1 MSDDKK
7 LECSFCGKEQHE
19 VKRLI
24 AGPSAHICDDCVDL
38 CAGILKQEQME
49 EKDKNLPTPKEKD
62 KNLEIPSPR
71 KIREFLDQYIVG
83 QDFAKMVV
91 SVAVANHYK
100 RITTPVVDDVELEKS
115 NILLIGPS
123 GSGKTLIGQTIA
135 RMLDVPFVIADATG
149 LTESGYVGDD
159 VESIITRLVQAANYD
174 IKKAERGI
182 VYIDEIDKKA
192 KKESSSGARDVS
204 GEGVQQGLLKI
215 LEGSE
220 VRIPAN
226 GAKKNSNQEMIT
238 IDTKNILFIVGGAF
252 VALDK
257 IVEKRMNK
265 SSGIGF
271 GSDLK
276 TKKTE
281 AEVAKIL
288 ENIESEDLVSF
299 GLIPE
304 LVGRIPVVAH
314 LHELTEE
321 QLIQVMTEPKNS
333 IIKQFT
339 KFFGMEKVDLE
350 FTDDALQE
358 IAKVAKK
365 KKVGARGL
373 RSIIEHKLIP
383 VQYELPELSEQG
395 VVKIMVD
402 KDTIDGTNS
411 PTKIYQHK
419 NEA

>member
-1 MSDDKK
+1 MSDEKK
-7 LECSFCGKEQHE
+7 LECSFCGKGQHE

-38 CAGILKQEQME
+38 CAGILKQEQIE
-49 EKDKNLPTPKEKD
+49 EKDKNLPKPKETG
-62 KNLEIPSPR
+62 ETPSPK

-91 SVAVANHYK
+91 SVAVSNHYK
-100 RITTPVVDDVELEKS
+100 RISNPVVDDVELEKS

-135 RMLDVPFVIADATG
+135 RMLDVPFVIADATS

-192 KKESSSGARDVS
+192 KKESSSGSRDVS

-220 VRIPAN
+220 IRVPAN

-238 IDTKNILFIVGGAF
+238 INTKNILFIVGGAF
-252 VALDK
+252 VGLDK
-257 IVEKRMNK
+257 LIEKRMHK
-265 SSGIGF
+265 GSGIGF
-271 GSDLK
+271 GSEVK
-276 TKKTE
+276 TKKND
-281 AEVAKIL
+281 ADVAKL
-288 ENIESEDLVSF
+288 FENIESEDLVGF

-314 LHELTEE
+314 LNELTEE

-333 IIKQFT
+333 IIKQFG
-339 KFFGMEKVDLE
+339 KFFGMEKVELE
-350 FTDDALQE
+350 FTEEALRE

-373 RSIIEHKLIP
+373 RAIIEHKLIP

-402 KDTIDGTNS
+402 KDAIEGTNT
-411 PTKIYQHK
+411 PTKIYEQK

>member
-1 MSDDKK
+1 MSDEKK
-7 LECSFCGKEQHE
+7 LECSFCGKGQHE

-38 CAGILKQEQME
+38 CAGILKQEQIDA
-49 EKDKNLPTPKEKD
+49 KDKDLPKPKD
-62 KNLEIPSPR
+62 GTIPSPK
-71 KIREFLDQYIVG
+71 KIREFLDQYIIG
-83 QDFAKMVV
+83 QDYAKMVV

-100 RITTPVVDDVELEKS
+100 RITTPIIDDVELEKS
-115 NILLIGPS
+115 NILMIGPS
-123 GSGKTLIGQTIA
+123 GAGKTLMGQTIA

-159 VESIITRLVQAANYD
+159 VESIITRLVQSANYD

-192 KKESSSGARDVS
+192 KKESSSGTRDVS

-215 LEGSE
+215 LEGAE
-220 VRIPAN
+220 IRIPAN

-238 IDTKNILFIVGGAF
+238 INTKNILFIVGGAF
-252 VALDK
+252 VHLDK

-265 SSGIGF
+265 ATSIGF
-271 GSDLK
+271 GSEIK
-276 TKKTE
+276 TKKNE
-281 AEVAKIL
+281 FEMAKLL
-288 ENIESEDLVSF
+288 ENIESEDLVNF

-304 LVGRIPVVAH
+304 LVGRIPVIAH

-321 QLIQVMTEPKNS
+321 QLIQVLTEPKNS
-333 IIKQFT
+333 ITKQFG
-339 KFFGMEKVDLE
+339 KLFGLDKIELE
-350 FTDDALQE
+350 FTDDALHA
-358 IAKVAKK
+358 IAKVAKL

-383 VQYELPELSEQG
+383 VQYELPELHEKG
-395 VVKIMVD
+395 VIKITVD
-402 KDTIDGTNS
+402 KNSIDS
-411 PTKIYQHK
+411 SDAPSMEYEHK